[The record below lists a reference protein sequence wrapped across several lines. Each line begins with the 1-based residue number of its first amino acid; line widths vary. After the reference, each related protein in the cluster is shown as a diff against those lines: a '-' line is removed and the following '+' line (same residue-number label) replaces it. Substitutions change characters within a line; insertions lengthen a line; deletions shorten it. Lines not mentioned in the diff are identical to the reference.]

1 MENSNSDNKKD
12 TEKQDYLDPEE
23 QKRSENQ
30 ISEES
35 DKKKDSDSDKSS
47 EHWVEKDKYDEL
59 NNKFMRL
66 AAEFDNFKKRT
77 ARERID
83 LLQNAAKDTIADL
96 LPILDDFDRAKKL
109 SDDPSS
115 EEAFSDG
122 VELVYQKL
130 HSTLKKKG
138 LQSMDSD
145 GEVFDVELH
154 EALTEVPAPSK
165 GMKGKVVDTIEK
177 GYFLNDKI
185 IRHAKVVVGK

>member
-145 GEVFDVELH
+145 GEVFDAELH